1 MQRWLGRDDF
11 MRDERGTLIHNK
23 DSTPRRKPG
32 RKKTGNRRGGAHRR
46 RPELDP
52 RHPVHVTLRSARRLP
67 WRRREAYAVFRRV
80 LEAYLGNP
88 DFPVCHISI
97 QQSHVHL
104 IVEAASR
111 KALSRGMQSLAIR
124 AAHAFHA
131 DDGGCGTIFA
141 YRYHASQIT
150 TTRYARHALAY
161 VLNTWRRHREDFA
174 NGALVPAHLD
184 EYSSAVTFTGWTI
197 EFARHPTHVPLPVS
211 LPQSWLLR
219 EGWKRYGAIDPHEC
233 PGPLW

>member
-1 MQRWLGRDDF
+1 M
-11 MRDERGTLIHNK
+11 
-23 DSTPRRKPG
+23 
-32 RKKTGNRRGGAHRR
+32 
-46 RPELDP
+46 
-52 RHPVHVTLRSARRLP
+52 
-67 WRRREAYAVFRRV
+67 FRRV

-88 DFPVCHISI
+88 EFRVCHVSI

-104 IVEAASR
+104 IVEAANR
-111 KALSRGMQSLAIR
+111 KALSRGMQSFTIR
-124 AAHAFHA
+124 AAYAFHA
-131 DDGGCGTIFA
+131 DDGGCGKIFA

-161 VLNTWRRHREDFA
+161 VLNNWRRHREDFA

-184 EYSSAVTFTGWTI
+184 EYSSAVSFTGWTI